1 MTQMVQL
8 VNKNIKPTIIN
19 MLHIW
24 KKVEKSMSMLRRER
38 DKEDRTKIQT
48 EL

>member
-24 KKVEKSMSMLRRER
+24 KKVEKSTSMLRR
-38 DKEDRTKIQT
+38 DKEDRTKIQI

>member
-19 MLHIW
+19 ILHIW
-24 KKVEKSMSMLRRER
+24 KKVEKSMSMLRR
-38 DKEDRTKIQT
+38 DKEDRTKIQI